1 MPTEVSSRQKVKAL
15 ILILSGLFLS
25 LFILCRPDLSSAT
38 LPGGEERPRLTI
50 EKIMAGQEFIGTP
63 PSGPVWAV
71 DGKTLYFRWKKPEDK
86 TAEIYALSLANPVPV
101 KITREKILENP
112 PAGGA
117 SRFRGFFGF
126 RRFGTSW
133 QWDRDRR
140 RLLVNQNGD
149 IFLYDLATRKTE
161 QLTATDQ
168 AESSLGFTHDQK
180 KVYFQSGDN
189 LFVLGLADRSLRQLT
204 SFTREKQPEPPKPTE
219 IQKWYQDQQRALFK
233 DIFRMGFEGFGR
245 GGGGS
250 DLLPALSKITA
261 RRKPF
266 LLAENQRLVAVEPS
280 PDEKYVLFMIAES
293 DPGAKNTIVPNY
305 VARSGYTETITSHTK
320 AAENPQLTRLG
331 TVNSEN
337 GEVRWVD
344 YGQGPRQINPR
355 QWLWSPNGQKCLLA
369 AQSEDRK
376 DAWLFLLDV
385 ASGKT
390 SVLENVHDE
399 AWVGSLGLT
408 NVFWWPDSRHV
419 SFISEQNGYA
429 HLYRLAVESK
439 EKKALTEGRFEVTRA
454 ELSRDGRK
462 IYFVSSEVHP
472 GERHLYSLDL
482 KTGRKTQLTSLT
494 GLNEFY
500 LSPDE
505 SAVAMIH
512 SYSTRPPELYL
523 QALTPAARPRQITQS
538 TTEEFRAYPWYEP
551 EVVTFKARDGVE
563 LYARLFKPGNPHP
576 NRPAVIFIH
585 GAGYLQN
592 AHKGWSTYEREFMF
606 HNLLRDSGYFVL
618 DVDYRGSSGYGR
630 DFRTGIYRHMGG
642 KDLEDVVDGAKFLVE
657 KYQVNPG
664 AIGCYGGSYGG
675 FLTLM
680 AMFTTET
687 FKAGA
692 ALRPVTDWAHY
703 HPHYTVDILN
713 LPQKDPEAYKQSSPI
728 YFAEGL
734 KGTLLICHGMVDT
747 NVHFQDTVRLV
758 QRLIE
763 LGKENWEV
771 AIYPAEDHSFRN
783 TSSWVDEYRRIF
795 KLFENNL
802 KNKEP

>member
-1 MPTEVSSRQKVKAL
+1 MSRKATSRL
-15 ILILSGLFLS
+15 KARNLS
-25 LFILCRPDLSSAT
+25 LIIPVLLMSLSVLARPDRAVAGSPDAA
-38 LPGGEERPRLTI
+38 EERPRLTI
-50 EKIMAGQEFIGTP
+50 EKIMAGQEFIGQP

-86 TAEIYALSLANPVPV
+86 SAEIYAVSLDNPMPV

-112 PAGGA
+112 PASGA

-126 RRFGTSW
+126 GRFGTSW
-133 QWDRDRR
+133 QWDRERK

-149 IFLYDLATRKTE
+149 IFLYDLAARKTE
-161 QLTATDQ
+161 QLTATDL

-219 IQKWYQDQQRALFK
+219 IQKWYEDQQRTLFK

-245 GGGGS
+245 GGGAG
-250 DLLPALSKITA
+250 DLLPALSKVAA

-266 LLAENQRLVAVEPS
+266 LLTENQRLTMAEPS
-280 PDEKYVLFMIAES
+280 PDEKYVLFMIVES
-293 DPGAKNTIVPNY
+293 VTAARNTIVPNY
-305 VARSGYTETITSHTK
+305 VARSGYTETINSHTK
-320 AAENPQLTRLG
+320 AAENPQLVRLG
-331 TVNSEN
+331 IVNCGS

-344 YGQGPRQINPR
+344 YGQGQRQVNPR
-355 QWLWSPNGQKCLLA
+355 QWLWSPDGKKCLLVA
-369 AQSEDRK
+369 ESEDRK

-390 SVLENVHDE
+390 TVLENVHDE

-408 NVFWWPDSRHV
+408 NIFWWPDSQHV
-419 SFISEQNGYA
+419 SYISEQDGYA
-429 HLYRLAVESK
+429 HLYRLSIASK
-439 EKKALTEGRFEVTRA
+439 EKKALTEGRYEVTQA
-454 ELSRDGRK
+454 ELSKDGRK
-462 IYFVSSEVHP
+462 IYFVSGEVHP
-472 GERHLYSLDL
+472 GERHYYSLDL
-482 KTGRKTQLTSLT
+482 RTGQKTRLTSLA

-505 SAVAMIH
+505 SAVAIIH

-523 QALTPAARPRQITQS
+523 QGLRPATQPKQITLS
-538 TTEEFRAYPWYEP
+538 TTEAFRAYPWYEP

-563 LYARLFKPGNPHP
+563 LYARLFKPDNPHP

-657 KYQVNPG
+657 KYQVNPQ

-703 HPHYTVDILN
+703 HPNYTVDILN

-734 KGTLLICHGMVDT
+734 KGALLICHGMVDT
-747 NVHFQDTVRLV
+747 NVHFQDTVRLA

-795 KLFENNL
+795 KLFESHL
-802 KNKEP
+802 KK

>member
-250 DLLPALSKITA
+250 DLLPALSKITI

-355 QWLWSPNGQKCLLA
+355 QWLWSPDGQKCLLA

>member
-86 TAEIYALSLANPVPV
+86 TAEIYAVSLANPVPV

-149 IFLYDLATRKTE
+149 LFLYDLATRKTE

-355 QWLWSPNGQKCLLA
+355 QWLWSPDGQKCLLA